1 MVVVQGE
8 GVGGESK
15 GIGKVVGIQC
25 SVVLD
30 PEGVEVGDQTGM
42 VPYTGQSMAHVG
54 GGDMDQLVVVALVAA
69 LVGTGTGFE
78 GGWVGG
84 EKGCRLDWSYY

>member
-15 GIGKVVGIQC
+15 GIGKVVDIQC

-30 PEGVEVGDQTGM
+30 PEEVEVGDQTDGV
-42 VPYTGQSMAHVG
+42 VPYTGQSMAHMG
-54 GGDMDQLVVVALVAA
+54 GGDRDQLVAVAA

-78 GGWVGG
+78 EG
-84 EKGCRLDWSYY
+84 